1 MSRGKLGEGR
11 VATTRW
17 RSAGAVVI
25 AVLACIPVITARADD
40 ARPLTAWSS
49 YSAEVRLKYFG
60 IRQGIEVGGPIAFNA
75 LDVPAG
81 TEEVVVTSPALV
93 EPIPLTPYKAGSTQF
108 TQVDS
113 PGTHHDIRSDIPA
126 GVYPVTATIRGHI
139 VATARLTVAAKNAL
153 SIDRFVVHPKGA
165 APCSPDPAAVRPGS
179 EVDVLVAD
187 THPSRPE
194 ATLTVKSPAFE
205 RPVTIK
211 RGAGDPGCKGDDGD
225 AVYGG
230 HATVRGDVSPGR
242 YPMTVVTGHQSASRQ
257 LTVAGKPVPH
267 GHPWLTTGLVAAGI
281 GILAALGLAVRRRRK
296 AAASST

>member
-1 MSRGKLGEGR
+1 M
-11 VATTRW
+11 
-17 RSAGAVVI
+17 
-25 AVLACIPVITARADD
+25 
-40 ARPLTAWSS
+40 
-49 YSAEVRLKYFG
+49 
-60 IRQGIEVGGPIAFNA
+60 GGPIAFNA

-93 EPIPLTPYKAGSTQF
+93 EPIPLTPYKAGSAQF
-108 TQVDS
+108 AQVDS

-126 GVYPVTATIRGHI
+126 GVYPVTATIRGRV
-139 VATARLTVAAKNAL
+139 VATVRLTVADKNAL
-153 SIDRFVVHPKGA
+153 SVDRFVVHPKGA

-194 ATLTVKSPAFE
+194 TTLTVKSSAFE

-211 RGAGDPGCKGDDGD
+211 KGADDPGCKGDDGD

-230 HATVRGDVSPGR
+230 RATVRDDVPPGR
-242 YPMTVVTGHQSASRQ
+242 YTMTVVTGHQSASRQ

-267 GHPWLTTGLVAAGI
+267 GFPWLTTSLVAAGI
-281 GILAALGLAVRRRRK
+281 VLAALGLVLRRRRK
-296 AAASST
+296 AAASSA